1 MSRHNERLQVT
12 LDAGPAVHQNA
23 GLARYTER
31 LSTALLKHHT
41 DEIELTLFYNA
52 HSDHLLPASLQGAAT
67 RTIQQGQLSWRLT
80 SLLSHLLRWSIY
92 HRATLPPA
100 HLPLDAPPAIYHATE
115 HLLPY
120 LPRPT
125 VLTVHDLIFERIP
138 KHHTLRNRLFL
149 RLAMPRFV
157 QAANAVI
164 AVSWQTKRDLMQL
177 YNAPADKIHVIYE
190 GIDTGF
196 QPAAPEEIARVKA
209 LYSPNRPYLLMVGTL
224 EPRKNHATAIRA
236 LARLKQ
242 LGFPHQLLVVGG
254 LGWMFE
260 PVHKVLDELNMNDD
274 VHFTGY
280 VPNEDLTAL
289 YSGADAVLLPSL
301 YEGFGFTVLEAM
313 ACGAPVIC
321 SNVSSLPEV
330 AGDAALLT
338 PPEDDEA
345 LAAAVQQLL
354 EEPGLAE
361 SLRQKGAERAALFRW
376 ELCAQ
381 ETVGVYQMVANTKQP
396 Q

>member
-1 MSRHNERLQVT
+1 MIAPPS
-12 LDAGPAVHQNA
+12 PC
-23 GLARYTER
+23 
-31 LSTALLKHHT
+31 
-41 DEIELTLFYNA
+41 
-52 HSDHLLPASLQGAAT
+52 P
-67 RTIQQGQLSWRLT
+67 
-80 SLLSHLLRWSIY
+80 
-92 HRATLPPA
+92 LPPFSPSSPS
-100 HLPLDAPPAIYHATE
+100 LYHATE

-120 LPRPT
+120 TRRPT

-138 KHHTLRNRLFL
+138 EHHTLRNRLFL

-157 QAANAVI
+157 KAANAII
-164 AVSWQTKRDLMQL
+164 AVSWQTKRDLIQL
-177 YNAPADKIHVIYE
+177 YNAPSEKIHVIYE
-190 GIDTGF
+190 GIDARF
-196 QPAAPEEIARVKA
+196 QPAALEEIARVKA
-209 LYSPNRPYLLMVGTL
+209 LHSPQRPYLLMVGTL

-242 LGFPHQLLVVGG
+242 RGSPHQLLIVGG

-260 PVHKVLDELNMNDD
+260 PVHKLLDELRLHDD

-280 VPNEDLTAL
+280 VPNEDLPAL

-330 AGDAALLT
+330 AGNAALMT

-345 LAAAVQQLL
+345 LAAAIQRLL
-354 EEPGLAE
+354 AEPGLADD
-361 SLRQKGAERAALFRW
+361 LRQKGAERAALFRW
-376 ELCAQ
+376 ERCAARDGCL
-381 ETVGVYQMVANTKQP
+381 VSDGG
-396 Q
+396 